1 MVLLTYLVIIYRY
14 MHFIC
19 AWRVRTTH
27 GMHGFQFGGLLI
39 KLDSANFTECH
50 RLN

>member
-1 MVLLTYLVIIYRY
+1 MP
-14 MHFIC
+14 FIC

-39 KLDSANFTECH
+39 KLGSANFTKCREVIISEEVVWMV
-50 RLN
+50 LSSP